1 MGIGRRAEMHSNAT
15 RIIHFFLEPRSDKI
29 RQIEVERQ
37 IALFHIAMPVF
48 GLHIELIVHSALDI
62 CVIDILLN
70 LVVVSEAVGLVV
82 ELAHAEGKDIVE
94 TGDRN
99 FVTQR

>member
-1 MGIGRRAEMHSNAT
+1 MGIGRWAEMHSHAT

-37 IALFHIAMPVF
+37 IALFRIAMPIF
-48 GLHIELIVHSALDI
+48 GLHIELVIQSALDI
-62 CVIDILLN
+62 YVIDILFD
-70 LVVVSEAVGLVV
+70 LVIVSETVGMVV

-99 FVTQR
+99 LVTQR